1 MGLGLSD
8 IDYTALAPVPARRRD
23 GLFLDLRL
31 GFAQRRG
38 GRSEDMAPGAAA
50 GVA

>member
-23 GLFLDLRL
+23 GLFLGLRP

-38 GRSEDMAPGAAA
+38 GRGEGAAAEAAA